1 MYGKQGWQGSC
12 HAAAPH
18 HECPAIFLLARRSV
32 RKLSTRVFERLE
44 FARRSHAIAGTLH
57 QIHVHAKA
65 AGSAHGAP
73 LQFVHWRRV
82 ARHYKMLS
90 IEANTA
96 AAGKG
101 IEESNIA
108 MVAPYVLRRRDSWR
122 AGRSAP
128 TETRVSAGR
137 AV

>member
-1 MYGKQGWQGSC
+1 M
-12 HAAAPH
+12 
-18 HECPAIFLLARRSV
+18 
-32 RKLSTRVFERLE
+32 
-44 FARRSHAIAGTLH
+44 
-57 QIHVHAKA
+57 HVHAKA

-73 LQFVHWRRV
+73 LQFVHWRHV

-101 IEESNIA
+101 IEASNIA